1 MIKYTTELI
10 QKLQKETE
18 VIRGYHTDVLLKK
31 SPTESRPGYLDPYE
45 KACLNINWVAED
57 EKGKRE
63 EKEQLSPEARLQQIR
78 DRMGFP
84 NYNLNTEELITKYEE
99 LKLGENQVGLWRYYK
114 RKSEQKKRP
123 CLVYIHGGGFIGGT
137 VYCVENPCRLI
148 AQLADAI
155 VFNIDYS
162 LAPEKPFPHGLNDNY
177 NAIRHIYENADYYGI
192 DRNKIAVAGDSAGG
206 NYSAAI
212 ALKAR
217 DEKLPMLAAQI
228 LIYPAV
234 VMGSEAAKGYAFRED
249 EFLLSEEEGPIIA
262 PMLML
267 GRPGDIAKDPMI
279 GSYLPD
285 VREVRNPYVSP
296 MLAESHAGLPKAL
309 VAVAEFDGLRL
320 QGEFYAGM
328 LLKAGV
334 ETRVLRYAGV
344 THAFIDR
351 LGHVPQAEDLCIEI
365 AKLLKE
371 L

>member
-18 VIRGYHTDVLLKK
+18 ILPGFHTDVLLKK
-31 SPTESRPGYLDPYE
+31 SPTEPRPGYLDPYE
-45 KACLNINWVAED
+45 RACLNINWVAGD
-57 EKGKRE
+57 QKDKPE
-63 EKEQLSPEARLQQIR
+63 ELSPEELLQQIR

-84 NYNLNTEELITKYEE
+84 NFNLNTEELITKYEE

-114 RKSEQKKRP
+114 RKSTRGKRP

-137 VYCVENPCRLI
+137 VYCMENPCKLI
-148 AQLADAI
+148 AQLADAV

-162 LAPEKPFPHGLNDNY
+162 LAPEKPFPNGLNDIY
-177 NAIRHIYENADYYGI
+177 NAIRHIYENADSYGI

-206 NYSAAI
+206 NYSAVV

-217 DEKLPMLAAQI
+217 DEKLPLLAAQI

-234 VMGSEAAKGYAFRED
+234 VLGAEAAEGYSFREE
-249 EFLLSEEEGPIIA
+249 EFVLSEEEKSVIA
-262 PMLML
+262 PMLGL
-267 GRPGDIAKDPMI
+267 GRPGDISRDPMI
-279 GSYLPD
+279 SCYLP
-285 VREVRNPYVSP
+285 EVSEVKNPYVSP
-296 MLAESHAGLPKAL
+296 MLAESHADLPKAL
-309 VAVAEFDGLRL
+309 IAVAEFDGLRL

-328 LLKAGV
+328 LQKAGV
-334 ETRVLRYAGV
+334 ETRVLRYAGM
-344 THAFIDR
+344 THAFLDR